1 MKTVISVIS
10 ALIILVAGAIA
21 ENRFV
26 KKQFNELSLS
36 FTMLYDKIDNETA
49 TEKDV
54 YAVKEQ
60 WLDKKKTLHIFIPH
74 NEIKE
79 MDLWLFETA
88 VLVRDKE
95 WTDALSKVDVLK
107 NLCEEVPKTFSLS
120 IENIF

>member
-79 MDLWLFETA
+79 MDLWLFETT

>member
-79 MDLWLFETA
+79 MDLWLFETT

-95 WTDALSKVDVLK
+95 WTDALSKADVLK